1 MTGDL
6 PIALSCTA
14 CGKQFH
20 LPLSELKADFARC
33 PACNTAVPVTE
44 EQIDAAV
51 ERKMLSERKSM
62 KPKFG
67 GL

>member
-1 MTGDL
+1 MCDL
-6 PIALSCTA
+6 PIELSYPA
-14 CGKQFH
+14 CGA
-20 LPLSELKADFARC
+20 E
-33 PACNTAVPVTE
+33 VPVTE

-51 ERKMLSERKSM
+51 ERRMRSERKSM